1 MDAIAEFKLN
11 IVQNFNLF
19 IDRVNSGYMDDYQH
33 ILDQIAFIDSYSS
46 LTSINTLMEFL
57 KNEQNSMSF

>member
-1 MDAIAEFKLN
+1 MDAIVQFKLN
-11 IVQNFNLF
+11 IVQNFNIF
-19 IDRVNSGYMDDYQH
+19 MDRVNSGYNDDYQH

-57 KNEQNSMSF
+57 KNGQNSMSF

>member
-57 KNEQNSMSF
+57 KNGQNSMSF

>member
-11 IVQNFNLF
+11 IVQDFNLF

-57 KNEQNSMSF
+57 KNGQNSMSF